1 MLIEMF
7 CSSVSDV
14 YVWRLIVIFTLA
26 LIYCL
31 DYFMKAWCLGIVLV
45 EVFIQNF
52 DQASWCLG
60 IAENSH

>member
-1 MLIEMF
+1 
-7 CSSVSDV
+7 
-14 YVWRLIVIFTLA
+14 
-26 LIYCL
+26 
-31 DYFMKAWCLGIVLV
+31 MKAWCLGIVLV